1 MDLYAVVSSFRELD
15 KINVRETVQAEVVL
29 SAKMNLCPA
38 FFGAELVTLN
48 KREVD
53 RAFLITQIFSSFDE
67 HISPDIAQAGITVAV
82 SFFF

>member
-1 MDLYAVVSSFRELD
+1 MELCAVVSSFRELD
-15 KINVRETVQAEVVL
+15 KVDMRETVQTEVVL

-53 RAFLITQIFSSFDE
+53 HTFLIAQIFSSFDE
-67 HISPDIAQAGITVAV
+67 HISPDIAQTGITIAV
-82 SFFF
+82 RFFF

>member
-1 MDLYAVVSSFRELD
+1 MKLCAVISPFRELD
-15 KINVRETVQAEVVL
+15 KVDMRVAVQAEIVL

-38 FFGAELVTLN
+38 FFCANLVSLN

-53 RAFLITQIFSSFDE
+53 HTFLISQVFSSFDE
-67 HISPDIAQAGITVAV
+67 HLSLDKAQAGITVAV